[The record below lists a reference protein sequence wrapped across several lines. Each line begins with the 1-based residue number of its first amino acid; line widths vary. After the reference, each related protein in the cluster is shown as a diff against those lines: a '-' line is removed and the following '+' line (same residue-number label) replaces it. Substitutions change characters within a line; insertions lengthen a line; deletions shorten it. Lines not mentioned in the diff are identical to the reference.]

1 MHDSYLIPESC
12 KPRAGY
18 SRGQRSR
25 LVMLQGALVCIAIV
39 MVSGCSALGLGQFKG
54 IEQTQSDEK
63 YYLLKNGFL
72 AAGNSLVPRV
82 SFDHHMHENVSFCF
96 VPANEK
102 NHYVSRTLWFDPLGS
117 EFRAMR
123 QTHDKQQET
132 KKGSERNP
140 QGTTRI
146 HSIPSKELYEHK
158 PGLWKVELYL
168 DDVLARRLPFT
179 VH

>member
-1 MHDSYLIPESC
+1 MV
-12 KPRAGY
+12 R
-18 SRGQRSR
+18 
-25 LVMLQGALVCIAIV
+25 GALFCIAV
-39 MVSGCSALGLGQFKG
+39 LLLSGCSALGLGKFKWL
-54 IEQTQSDEK
+54 EWTTSAEK

-72 AAGNSLVPRV
+72 AAGSSLNPRD
-82 SFDHHMHENVSFCF
+82 SFDHHMYDNVSFCF

-102 NHYVSRTLWFDPLGS
+102 NHYVSKTLWYDPLGQ
-117 EFRAMR
+117 EFRAIR

-132 KKGSERNP
+132 KRGTERNP

-146 HSIPSKELYEHK
+146 HSIPLKELYEHK

-168 DDVLARRLPFT
+168 DDALARRLPFT